1 MTPLKSSIS
10 VHNPRALA
18 LQALYESDSSGH
30 SLNMAISRLLS
41 EKPVGKRGNGKIRE
55 IAEGVLENEMEI
67 DKWIQKLAPAW
78 PVVQIPIVDRNIL
91 RIAIFEMLYNKVT
104 PLKVIINEAVEL
116 AKAYGST
123 SSPRF
128 INGVLGSIVEQG
140 FIRKQTAVHK
150 GE

>member
-10 VHNPRALA
+10 VHNPRVLA

-30 SLNMAISRLLS
+30 SLDMAISRLLS
-41 EKPVGKRGNGKIRE
+41 EKPGAKKGTGKIRE
-55 IAEGVLENEMEI
+55 IAEGVLENEMKI
-67 DKWIQKLAPAW
+67 DKLIQKLAPAW
-78 PVVQIPIVDRNIL
+78 PVEQIPIVDRNIL
-91 RIAIFEMLYNKVT
+91 RIAIFEMLYNKVA

-128 INGVLGSIVEQG
+128 VNGVLGSIVEQG
-140 FIRKQTAVHK
+140 FVTKQTAVHK